1 MKKRGLIV
9 EGGGMRGAHSCGV
22 LMALAESGL
31 TSFDV
36 VAATSAGACTA
47 AFLVSGQP
55 QLLPLIWTQ
64 YLHGNAF
71 INFKNILKEKSVMDL
86 DYLIDDV
93 FCLRQP
99 LDIAGLQKSTT
110 DFYITATHCGS
121 GKATYF
127 HNRRDPILKAL
138 KASSAIPIAY
148 RQPVIIDGQPY
159 LDGGLSDPIP
169 IQKAIDAGCEE
180 IYVVLTR
187 PEGYRK
193 KVSLVNILPRFFE
206 KKYPRLSETIL
217 QRHILYNDTVEK
229 LEKGYYPG
237 RIHIIRPGQ
246 KLPVRRLTTKL
257 GRIKAAVALGYQ
269 DGLRVLTASHGLTSR
284 PLSLKMGS

>member
-1 MKKRGLIV
+1 MKKRALIV

-22 LMALAESGL
+22 MMALAESGL

-55 QLLPLIWTQ
+55 QLLPIIWTE
-64 YLHGNAF
+64 YLHGHTF
-71 INFKNILKEKSVMDL
+71 INFKNVLRKKSIMDL

-93 FCLRQP
+93 FCIRQP
-99 LDIAGLQKSTT
+99 LDIGSLQRSAT
-110 DFYITATHCGS
+110 DFYITATHCES

-148 RQPVIIDGQPY
+148 RQPVIIDNQPY

-169 IQKAIDAGCEE
+169 IQKAIEAGCEE

-193 KVSLVNILPRFFE
+193 KVSVMNLLPRFFE
-206 KKYPRLSETIL
+206 KKYPRLSETML
-217 QRHILYNDTVEK
+217 HRHETYNRIAEN
-229 LEKGYYPG
+229 LEKGHYPG
-237 RIHIIRPGQ
+237 RIHIIRPSQ
-246 KLPVRRLTTKL
+246 KLPISRLTTKL
-257 GRIKAAVALGYQ
+257 ESIKAAVAMGYQ
-269 DGLRVLTASHGLTSR
+269 DGLR
-284 PLSLKMGS
+284 MGV